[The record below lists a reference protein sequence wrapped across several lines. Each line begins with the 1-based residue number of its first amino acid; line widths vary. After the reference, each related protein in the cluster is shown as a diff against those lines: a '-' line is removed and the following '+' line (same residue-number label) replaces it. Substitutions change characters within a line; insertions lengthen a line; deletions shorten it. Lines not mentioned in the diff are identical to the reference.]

1 MGTVC
6 LKLCIVIEVE
16 RFKKEQY
23 TLKVTIILFK
33 NHFIN
38 NFDEVGIIKIEINY
52 FLNNLI
58 I

>member
-1 MGTVC
+1 M
-6 LKLCIVIEVE
+6 LI
-16 RFKKEQY
+16 FDPF
-23 TLKVTIILFK
+23 LFK
-33 NHFIN
+33 NHFID